1 MSAEPTTQ
9 EQGAAIV
16 PRPPVQIAGNGLRPK
31 DFDDLWRV
39 ARIVSGSGLAPKG
52 LERPEQTFVAMA
64 SGLEL
69 GFSAMQAL
77 ASIAVVSGRPTLNG
91 MAAKALVLESGKCE
105 RWLEEPLRVTP
116 GEKIAEAGPSHLPD
130 GLYGF
135 RCRSK
140 RKGLED
146 WAEETFT
153 LDDAS
158 RAGLWP
164 GKPDSNWAKYPARML
179 KMRALGFVARDLY
192 PDVLKGLYIAE
203 EMEEPEPAPQPSN
216 VERLKGRLTEVLPSA
231 FDETGPIDD
240 PRFEMVETTTVDPI
254 DTTPLDAS
262 PPEPERGDSLT
273 DAELAQVVP
282 PLGDSGKP
290 SNWLRTC
297 QKLLAE
303 GIVALGS
310 ARAYYQAA
318 TFVLGSHG
326 ATTADEIASADRKAV
341 QAEIEAAIAAAKKGK

>member
-9 EQGAAIV
+9 EQGAAII
-16 PRPPVQIAGNGLRPK
+16 PRPSVQIAGRGLRPK

-39 ARIVSGSGLAPKG
+39 ARIVSGSGLAPRG

-64 SGLEL
+64 TGLEL

-77 ASIAVVSGRPTLNG
+77 ASIAVVNGRPTLGG
-91 MAAKALVLESGKCE
+91 MAAKALVLDSGKCE
-105 RWLEEPLRVTP
+105 RWQDEELRLALDEMK
-116 GEKIAEAGPSHLPD
+116 GETAPSHLPD

-146 WAEETFT
+146 WTESTFT
-153 LDDAS
+153 LDDAR

-164 GKPDSNWAKYPARML
+164 GKADSNWAKYPARML
-179 KMRALGFVARDLY
+179 RMRALGFVARDLY

-216 VERLKGRLTEVLPSA
+216 VARLKDRLAEAVTSTA
-231 FDETGPIDD
+231 IDETGPIED
-240 PRFEMVETTTVDPI
+240 PRFETVETTTADPI
-254 DTTPLDAS
+254 DVTPLDAETVDDEGLS
-262 PPEPERGDSLT
+262 
-273 DAELAQVVP
+273 DAELAQVLPAVP
-282 PLGDSGKP
+282 DSGRP
-290 SNWLRTC
+290 GNWHRAC
-297 QKLLAE
+297 QKLLAD

-310 ARAYYQAA
+310 ARAYYKAA

-326 ATTADEIASADRKAV
+326 ATTADEIAPADRKAV
-341 QAEIEAAIAAAKKGK
+341 QAEIEAAIAAAKGVEP